1 MSDPA
6 EDVPSDRH
14 LGQRQGDFEY
24 GALGPGVTRAGGIGT
39 VVELADQLHR
49 TVQRVEPA
57 IPVIADVHP
66 PSTDRAVPVKNV
78 EFPQREV
85 RVRRPSVSHPAYLRD
100 HDRPLIPEVC
110 PDVTS
115 GTHDFL
121 ALCRTVAFKGHRAAD
136 TARARD

>member
-6 EDVPSDRH
+6 EDIPGDRH
-14 LGQRQGDFEY
+14 LGQRQGDFEF
-24 GALGPGVTRAGGIGT
+24 GAPGLGVTWTGGIGT

-66 PSTDRAVPVKNV
+66 PSTDRAIPVEDV

-85 RVRRPSVSHPAYLRD
+85 RVRRPTVSHPATPVPHASYD
-100 HDRPLIPEVC
+100 I
-110 PDVTS
+110 S
-115 GTHDFL
+115 GTHD
-121 ALCRTVAFKGHRAAD
+121 
-136 TARARD
+136 AR